1 MKEFLPIRK
10 TILRVTAL
18 FLVILLCACGFHPR
32 MQNVL
37 PRQFCAIY
45 LESVTPYGDFES
57 VLRRSLAAIGV
68 QVMRCPQAEITLHII
83 SLSIYHDPPTIGG
96 SSQARVYNFYY
107 QVTFAVRDRR
117 NNVILA
123 PQTVTSN
130 ATLIMNPGEALEST
144 NQLKVLKY
152 EMQREASHMII
163 NHLNSACMFA
173 KLGHC

>member
-10 TILRVTAL
+10 KILRLIAP
-18 FLVILLCACGFHPR
+18 FLVILLYACGFHPR

-37 PRQFCAIY
+37 PPQFRIIS

-57 VLRRSLAAIGV
+57 VLRSSLAAIGV
-68 QVMRCPQAEITLHII
+68 RVMRCPQAEITLHII

-96 SSQARVYNFYY
+96 SSQARVYNFHY
-107 QVTFAVRDRR
+107 QVAFEVRDCR
-117 NNVILA
+117 NNMILA
-123 PQTVTSN
+123 PQTVMSN
-130 ATLIMNPGEALEST
+130 ATLILNPGEALEST

-152 EMQREASHMII
+152 EMQREVSHMII
-163 NHLNSACMFA
+163 NRLNSVCTFA